1 MALVLVPRPGH
12 ARRHGKEAAADRRF
26 DRPLGMDSA
35 TVERKGRK
43 TQADESKPAVNSL
56 MARITAMS
64 ESIFREDPLKTID
77 DMDRRFKLI
86 AGLVVLGLSA
96 CSTSHIM
103 VGRARPPI
111 SPDQVQIYLHPP
123 ATKYEEIAVL
133 DSSSRN
139 SFTFTAQGKT
149 DVVITRLKE
158 EAAKLGANGILLQ
171 GVGDQ
176 AAGSVGS
183 GFANGTASGNSA
195 TAVGLGI
202 SGTIFVKSGTGL
214 AIYVEPN

>member
-1 MALVLVPRPGH
+1 
-12 ARRHGKEAAADRRF
+12 
-26 DRPLGMDSA
+26 MDSVA
-35 TVERKGRK
+35 VEQEAGK
-43 TQADESKPAVNSL
+43 TQAVESKAAVNWRLARLAAMGETISKGDPMTTID
-56 MARITAMS
+56 MAR
-64 ESIFREDPLKTID
+64 RC
-77 DMDRRFKLI
+77 KLL
-86 AGLVVLGLSA
+86 AGLVVLSLSA
-96 CSTSHIM
+96 CVSSHVI
-103 VGRARPPI
+103 VGKVRPPM

-183 GFANGTASGNSA
+183 GFANGTTSGNSA
-195 TAVGLGI
+195 TAVGLGV

-214 AIYVEPN
+214 AIYGEPN

>member
-1 MALVLVPRPGH
+1 MTTI
-12 ARRHGKEAAADRRF
+12 D
-26 DRPLGMDSA
+26 
-35 TVERKGRK
+35 
-43 TQADESKPAVNSL
+43 
-56 MARITAMS
+56 MARH
-64 ESIFREDPLKTID
+64 R
-77 DMDRRFKLI
+77 KLF
-86 AGLVVLGLSA
+86 AGLVVLSLSA
-96 CSTSHIM
+96 CASSHI
-103 VGRARPPI
+103 VIGKVRSPI

-123 ATKYEEIAVL
+123 ATKYEEIAIL

-149 DVVITRLKE
+149 DVVVTRLKE

-202 SGTIFVKSGTGL
+202 SGTVFIKSGSGL